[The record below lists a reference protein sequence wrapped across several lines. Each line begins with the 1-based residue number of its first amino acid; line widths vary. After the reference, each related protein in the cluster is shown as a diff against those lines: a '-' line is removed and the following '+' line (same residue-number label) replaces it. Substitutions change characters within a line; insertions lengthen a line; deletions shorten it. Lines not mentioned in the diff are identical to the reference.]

1 MLLPE
6 LLDGADSKCKCSSTA
21 TAYATDGSCITP
33 STDTSISSSEPTAW
47 SNVNAV
53 VEPSPENCVGCFRC
67 YKSIGC
73 SRGPMYGIL
82 CYLHYAKCS

>member
-6 LLDGADSKCKCSSTA
+6 LLDGAAVNVSVVPLL

-33 STDTSISSSEPTAW
+33 STDTSISSSDPTAW

-53 VEPSPENCVGCFRC
+53 VEPSPENTDAALGATNLFDVSF
-67 YKSIGC
+67 
-73 SRGPMYGIL
+73 PMYAFL
-82 CYLHYAKCS
+82 CYLHYTQCS